1 VPPGLARD
9 HDLDLNE
16 LGRVVPKPLDNAERH
31 SVRRPVA
38 ALSTE
43 DGMAALVIADGGEGI
58 PTEERERVFDRF
70 YRRQPGPT
78 VTSRG
83 RWLTRDC

>member
-38 ALSTE
+38 DLSTE
-43 DGMAALVIADGGEGI
+43 DGMAALVTIAVASW
-58 PTEERERVFDRF
+58 R
-70 YRRQPGPT
+70 
-78 VTSRG
+78 
-83 RWLTRDC
+83 